1 MRNVSRRMTVATFAI
16 GGAARERIEIEV
28 FGYEHAPV
36 GEYHDDNWL
45 RVRVTVHA
53 GAFSASYDAAF
64 LTEELARFREQLE
77 TLYQSLRGQA
87 EFATLEGQLSLLL
100 TVDERGEVLVRGVA
114 IDVPGTGNRLQF
126 QLTLDQSHLRSAIDE
141 LRQVTDRYP
150 IRAG

>member
-16 GGAARERIEIEV
+16 GGTARERVEV
-28 FGYEHAPV
+28 AVVGYERAPV
-36 GEYHDDNWL
+36 GEYYDDNWL
-45 RVRVTVHA
+45 RARVTVQA
-53 GAFSASYDAAF
+53 GAFSGSYDAAF